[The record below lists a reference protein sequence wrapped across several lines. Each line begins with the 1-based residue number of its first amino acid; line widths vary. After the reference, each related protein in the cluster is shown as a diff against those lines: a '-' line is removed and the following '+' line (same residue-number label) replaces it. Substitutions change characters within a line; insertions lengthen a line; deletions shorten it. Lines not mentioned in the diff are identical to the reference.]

1 MAELPAFCIRKEKH
15 VGIYPVIL
23 EGEETTVKVV
33 AGTLRLKTINQM
45 DSHYESMTGQRE
57 SEQAQIREDRQDSR
71 EQGRQM
77 SNFEPNAE
85 STPFEKTGK
94 GLLELSEQAT
104 ELVDEIAD
112 KHEELTKKIN
122 ERLMEE
128 NLLKE
133 LRKIELQNMKE
144 RQKGN
149 WDEQTYSDGGNQHKL
164 KFNME
169 KATNKDALQKYRE
182 REAAET
188 TGTRSGRK
196 YKETYKGAKMM
207 PLLVEG
213 TQLKYSGAKKYLFRH
228 QLCKF
233 SHLKRCERPVIFI
246 IGIPQL

>member
-1 MAELPAFCIRKEKH
+1 M
-15 VGIYPVIL
+15 IL

-33 AGTLRLKTINQM
+33 AGTLRLKPINQM
-45 DSHYESMTGQRE
+45 DSHYESMTGKRE
-57 SEQAQIREDRQDSR
+57 SEQAQIREDSR

-85 STPFEKTGK
+85 STPFEKTGN

-133 LRKIELQNMKE
+133 LRKMELQNMKE

-149 WDEQTYSDGGNQHKL
+149 WMSKLIQMGGTSLN
-164 KFNME
+164 
-169 KATNKDALQKYRE
+169 
-182 REAAET
+182 
-188 TGTRSGRK
+188 
-196 YKETYKGAKMM
+196 
-207 PLLVEG
+207 
-213 TQLKYSGAKKYLFRH
+213 
-228 QLCKF
+228 
-233 SHLKRCERPVIFI
+233 
-246 IGIPQL
+246 